1 MTHLSFRIG
10 KQYRIAT
17 LKIIVVGPADEMATV
32 LALVSALTR
41 EQA

>member
-1 MTHLSFRIG
+1 LHVQTVYDPHR
-10 KQYRIAT
+10 AT
-17 LKIIVVGPADEMATV
+17 LKIIVVGPADDTATV